1 PALPAGDAAGTYTD
15 TATGIVHVLAGQ
27 PLRLAEF
34 AAGRWGDPSLVAP
47 GLPTVYRNG
56 PLTVKRL
63 RSGVVI
69 VRTRVSVASQAHLF
83 VGLAG
88 GATHERLVLRPG
100 GVPIVLRLHLKHGVK
115 VKLRVAAVDP
125 FRRHAALLIPFRS
138 P

>member
-1 PALPAGDAAGTYTD
+1 
-15 TATGIVHVLAGQ
+15 VLADQ
-27 PLRLAEF
+27 ALRLAEF

-56 PLTVKRL
+56 PLKVTRL
-63 RSGVVI
+63 RSGVVV

-88 GATHERLVLRPG
+88 GSTHESLVLRPG
-100 GVPIVLRLHLKHGVK
+100 SIPVVLRLHLKRGIK

-125 FRRHAALLIPFRS
+125 FKRRAQLLLPFVA